1 MLETKKTTF
10 PWYTLM
16 ITIICITMYAL
27 FYSLNEQMDTS
38 TLYSKFGAPY
48 AIQIYQGQYWGV
60 FSNSFLHTNLYHITI
75 NILFLWILGAFI
87 ERRISVFNFFLLGLF
102 ASIIT
107 SIAQLNFSDDAGIGL
122 AGVNYFF
129 LGYIIVKSFKQGIF
143 RLKGRYIFLYLAVFV
158 ILTAYYLNEDK
169 AYNIGIAAM
178 IAGLVFGG
186 IIGLS
191 TYTKKRIVP
200 ASIGLFLTLIS
211 SLSLWYA
218 PWSAEWNYY
227 KGYSAHEKGDFEE
240 AKRYY
245 ENTLVINPDHTI
257 SKENLRYI
265 AIDELCDLA
274 LTAHQNEN
282 YVLARKLYER
292 VLKMDPNN
300 NWAKENMSKL
310 P

>member
-10 PWYTLM
+10 PWFTLM
-16 ITIICITMYAL
+16 ISIICITMYIL
-27 FYSLNEQMDTS
+27 FYALNEQMDTS

-60 FSNSFLHTNLYHITI
+60 FSNSFLHTNLYHLVVNLIA
-75 NILFLWILGAFI
+75 FWILGAFI
-87 ERRISVFNFFLLGLF
+87 ERRISMFNFFLLGLF

-107 SIAQLNFSDDAGIGL
+107 SIAQLTFSDDAGIGL
-122 AGVNYFF
+122 TGVNYFF
-129 LGYIIVKSFKQGIF
+129 LAYIIVKSFKQEIF
-143 RLKGRYIFLYLAVFV
+143 KLRLRFILLYLGVFV
-158 ILTAYYLNEDK
+158 ILTSYYLNKDE
-169 AYNIGIAAM
+169 AYNIGIEAM
-178 IAGLVFGG
+178 IAGLLFGG
-186 IIGLS
+186 IIGLA
-191 TYTKKRIVP
+191 TYPKKRILP
-200 ASIGLFLTLIS
+200 ASIGLVLMTLS
-211 SLSLWYA
+211 SFSLWYA

-240 AKRYY
+240 AKKFY
-245 ENTLVINPDHTI
+245 ENAMAINPNHAI

-282 YVLARKLYER
+282 YILARKLYDR
-292 VLKMDPNN
+292 VLEMDPNN
-300 NWAKENMSKL
+300 NWAKENLSKL